1 MTVDVTETLAQTVH
15 PAFQLVRQHHVEA
28 LDILVSE
35 YKHKVTGAV
44 HFHLATEH
52 DENVFLVAFRTQPM
66 DSKGEAHI
74 LEHTALCGSEK
85 FPVRDPFF
93 LMIRRSLNTFMNA
106 FTAADWTAYP
116 FATQNKKDFQNLLE
130 VYMDAAFAAN
140 LNPLDFAQEG
150 IRIELENGE
159 PVYKGV
165 VFNEMKGAMSS
176 PSDQLYHQLAHHLFP
191 KTTYHYNSGGDP
203 KDIPDLTYDEL
214 VSFYKSHYHPSNA
227 VFMTFGNQTAYDLQA
242 QFETLALSKFE
253 KGETLYSKPEQR
265 LTAPI
270 AVQETYAL
278 DGDDLKDKTY
288 HVLSWLLPEA
298 SNIKVRLGM
307 RLVEGVLLENSASP
321 LRHYLE
327 TCGYAQSTGPFMGV
341 DDSNFEMTF
350 YCAVQ
355 GSNPEHAEEFKNGVL
370 NILQQAASKPADPE
384 IVEAILHQIEL
395 HQREING
402 DGTPYGLSLILNGLG
417 SAIHHNDP
425 VHVWDVDTA
434 IAEVKEELKD
444 PMWLSNLIQTY
455 LLDNPHR
462 VQLTLVPDAHKSAQE
477 AADEKARLAKIGAAL
492 TEAEKAEIIAQTE
505 ALKIRQETPDDLN
518 LLPKVGLEDIPADL
532 TIVQGQLREIISN
545 QVDTPLNLYH
555 AGTNGIYYQQVLIQI
570 PDQIVKSPYFN
581 LLSILMGE
589 VGAGQYDYLELQ
601 QLQTAVSGGL
611 GMGASLRSKT
621 DDKGKITAWLT
632 LTTKSLSDKLDA
644 IGLLKLAFEQL
655 RFDEKD
661 RILELLQ
668 QRKTRWASRLSGSGH
683 SYAMQIASRN
693 SSALAQ
699 RDYQNTGLGA
709 LNWLAELVTK
719 IENDAA
725 EFDALIDELKAIHRG
740 LMLAPKQ
747 FLLVCEEHHSERLL
761 EEIQNVW
768 DKLDVDQTPVL
779 LTEVERSSSDA
790 DEAWLI
796 QANVQF
802 CASAYQAV
810 EVSHPDAAPLMILA
824 AYLRNGFLHSA
835 IREKG
840 GAYGGGASYDGN
852 ACAFR
857 FYSYRDPRLA
867 ETFADFEASLNWLMN
882 EEQKPHQLEEAILG
896 LVSSMDKPGSPAG
909 EAITACY
916 ALLHGRTPAFRRQ
929 MRERLLKVSL
939 EDLKRV
945 AQTYL
950 IGQKPTKA
958 VVAPFAKKEALEQ
971 LGFEIKKVN

>member
-1 MTVDVTETLAQTVH
+1 MTVDVTETISQTVH

-35 YKHKVTGAV
+35 YKHRVTGAV
-44 HFHLATEH
+44 HYHLATNH

-116 FATQNKKDFQNLLE
+116 FATQNQKDFQNLLE
-130 VYMDAAFAAN
+130 VYLDAAFAAN

-191 KTTYHYNSGGDP
+191 ETTYHYNSGGDP
-203 KDIPDLTYDEL
+203 KDIPDLTYQEL
-214 VSFYKSHYHPSNA
+214 VDFYKSHYHPSNA
-227 VFMTFGNQTAYDLQA
+227 VFMTFGNQSAYDLQE
-242 QFETLALSKFE
+242 QFQSLALAKFE
-253 KGETLYSKPEQR
+253 QGETLYSKPERR
-265 LTAPI
+265 LAAPVTVTESY
-270 AVQETYAL
+270 AVDAE
-278 DGDDLKDKTY
+278 DLKDKTY

-298 SNIKVRLGM
+298 SDIKLRLGM

-350 YCAVQ
+350 FCAIQ
-355 GSNPEHAEEFKNGVL
+355 GSNPEHAATFKEGVFKV
-370 NILQQAASKPADPE
+370 LQEVASKPVDSDT
-384 IVEAILHQIEL
+384 VNAILHQIEL

-402 DGTPYGLSLILNGLG
+402 DGMPYGLSLILNGLS
-417 SAIHHNDP
+417 SAIHHSDP
-425 VHVWDVDTA
+425 VHVWDVDSA
-434 IAEVKEELKD
+434 IEQVKEELKD
-444 PMWLSNLIQTY
+444 PMWLSQLIQQH
-455 LLDNPHR
+455 LIDNPHR
-462 VQLTLVPDAHKSAQE
+462 VQMTLVPDASKSAKDAE
-477 AADEKARLAKIGAAL
+477 AEKARLAEIGAQL
-492 TEAEKAEIIAQTE
+492 TEAQKAEIIAQTE
-505 ALKIRQETPDDLN
+505 ALKVRQDTPDDLN
-518 LLPKVGLEDIPADL
+518 LLPKVGLEDVPAEL
-532 TIVQGQLREIISN
+532 QIVQGQLREIICN
-545 QVDTPLNLYH
+545 RIDTPLNLYH
-555 AGTNGIYYQQVLIQI
+555 AGTNGIYYQQVLVRS
-570 PDQIVKSPYFN
+570 PEEIVKSPYFN

-589 VGAGQYDYLELQ
+589 VGAGEYDYLELQ

-611 GMGASLRSKT
+611 GMGASLRSKV
-621 DDKGKITAWLT
+621 DDKNRISAWLT
-632 LTTKSLSDKLDA
+632 LTTKSLVNNFDA
-644 IGLLKLAFEQL
+644 IRLLKIAFEQL

-661 RILELLQ
+661 RIIELLQ
-668 QRKTRWASRLSGSGH
+668 QRKTRWQSRVSGAGH
-683 SYAMQIASRN
+683 SYAMQAASRN
-693 SSALAQ
+693 HSALAL
-699 RDYQNTGLGA
+699 RDYHNTGLGA
-709 LNWLAELVTK
+709 LNWLSELVSK
-719 IENDAA
+719 IEQDDAA
-725 EFDALIDELKAIHRG
+725 FDALMDELKLIHS
-740 LMLAPKQ
+740 MLLQAPKQ
-747 FLLVCEEHHSERLL
+747 FLLVCEEPQSDRLI
-761 EEIQNVW
+761 EEIQTVW
-768 DKLDVDQTPVL
+768 DKLAIEPHEAALTQVPV
-779 LTEVERSSSDA
+779 ENNNA

-802 CASAYQAV
+802 CAAAYPAV
-810 EVSHPDAAPLMILA
+810 EVSHPDAAPLMVLA

-852 ACAFR
+852 ACSFR

-867 ETFADFEASLNWLMN
+867 ETFKDFDASVDWLLNA
-882 EEQKPHQLEEAILG
+882 EQLPHQLEEAILG
-896 LVSSMDKPGSPAG
+896 LIASMDKPGSPAG

-916 ALLHGRTPAFRRQ
+916 ALLHARTPAFRTKL
-929 MRERLLKVSL
+929 RERLLAVTL
-939 EDLKRV
+939 DDLKRV
-945 AQTYL
+945 ADVYLRQQTPV
-950 IGQKPTKA
+950 KS
-958 VVAPFAKKEALEQ
+958 VVAPVAKREVLQE
-971 LGFEIKKVN
+971 LGFQIKQVN

>member
-1 MTVDVTETLAQTVH
+1 MTVDVTETLSQTVH

-35 YKHKVTGAV
+35 YKHKVTGAM
-44 HFHLATEH
+44 HYHLATDH

-150 IRIELENGE
+150 IRIELEDGQ

-203 KDIPDLTYDEL
+203 KDIPDLSYEEL
-214 VSFYKSHYHPSNA
+214 LTFYKSHYHPSNA
-227 VFMTFGNQTAYDLQA
+227 IFMTFGDQSAYHLQE
-242 QFETLALSKFE
+242 QFEKLALSKFT
-253 KGETLYSKPEQR
+253 KGETIYSKEEQR

-270 AVQETYAL
+270 EVQETYAV
-278 DGDDLKDKTY
+278 DAEDLKNKTY
-288 HVLSWLLPEA
+288 HILSWLLPKT
-298 SNIKVRLGM
+298 SDVKLRLGM
-307 RLVEGVLLENSASP
+307 RLVEGILLENSASP

-327 TCGYAQSTGPFMGV
+327 TCGYAQSTGPIMGV
-341 DDSNFEMTF
+341 DDSNYEMTF
-350 YCAVQ
+350 YCGVQ
-355 GSNPEHAEEFKNGVL
+355 GSNPEHAEAFRQGVL
-370 NILQQAASKPADPE
+370 NILQDVASKPIDKDM
-384 IVEAILHQIEL
+384 VDAILHQIEL
-395 HQREING
+395 HQREISG
-402 DGTPYGLSLILNGLG
+402 DGTPYGLTLILNGLG

-425 VHVWDVDTA
+425 IHAWDVDTV

-444 PMWLSNLIQTY
+444 PMWLSNLIQVH

-462 VQLTLVPDAHKSAQE
+462 VQMTLVPDANKSALEAQE
-477 AADEKARLAKIGAAL
+477 EKARLAKIGAAL
-492 TEAEKAEIIAQTE
+492 TDADKAEIIAQTE
-505 ALKIRQETPDDLN
+505 ALKVRQETPDDLD
-518 LLPKVGLEDIPADL
+518 LLPKVGLEDIPAEL
-532 TIVQGQLREIISN
+532 PIVQGQLREIICN
-545 QVDTPLNLYH
+545 GIDTPLNLYH

-581 LLSILMGE
+581 LLSVLMGE
-589 VGAGQYDYLELQ
+589 VGAGEYDYLQLQ

-621 DDKGKITAWLT
+621 DDKGQISAWLT
-632 LTTKSLSDKLDA
+632 LTTKSLADRFDA

-661 RILELLQ
+661 RIIELLQ

-683 SYAMQIASRN
+683 SYAMQIASRQM
-693 SSALAQ
+693 SALAK
-699 RDYQNTGLGA
+699 RDYDNTGLGA
-709 LNWLAELVTK
+709 LNWLGDLVAK
-719 IENDAA
+719 IENDEVAYD
-725 EFDALIDELKAIHRG
+725 EFIEELKSIHRG

-747 FLLVCEEHHSERLL
+747 FLLVCEEHHSERLV
-761 EEIQNVW
+761 EEVQIVW
-768 DKLDVDQTPVL
+768 DKLSVDQAPVYL
-779 LTEVERSSSDA
+779 SKVEQDDSHA
-790 DEAWLI
+790 DQAWLI

-810 EVSHPDAAPLMILA
+810 EVSHPDAAPLMVLA
-824 AYLRNGFLHSA
+824 GYLRNGFLHSA

-852 ACAFR
+852 ACSFR

-867 ETFADFEASLNWLMN
+867 ETFQDFEASLDWLLN
-882 EEQKPHQLEEAILG
+882 KEQHAYQLEEAILG

-916 ALLHGRTPAFRRQ
+916 ALLHGRTPAFRKQ
-929 MRERLLKVSL
+929 LRERLLNVTID
-939 EDLKRV
+939 DLKRV
-945 AQTYL
+945 TQTYL
-950 IGQKPTKA
+950 VEQKPVKA
-958 VVAPFAKKEALEQ
+958 VVAPVAKKELLEQ

>member
-93 LMIRRSLNTFMNA
+93 LMIRRSMNTFMNA

-214 VSFYKSHYHPSNA
+214 VAFYKSHYHPSNA
-227 VFMTFGNQTAYDLQA
+227 IFMTFGNQTAFDLQE
-242 QFETLALSKFE
+242 QFEKLALSKFE

-265 LTAPI
+265 LSAPI
-270 AVQETYAL
+270 TVQESYAL

-298 SNIKVRLGM
+298 SHIKIRLGM
-307 RLVEGVLLENSASP
+307 RLVEGILLENSASP

-327 TCGYAQSTGPFMGV
+327 TCGYAQSTGPFMGL

-350 YCAVQ
+350 YCAIQ
-355 GSNPEHAEEFKNGVL
+355 GSNPEHAEQFKNGVL
-370 NILQQAASKPADPE
+370 NILQQAAAKPADPE

-477 AADEKARLAKIGAAL
+477 AEDEKARLAKIGAVL
-492 TEAEKAEIIAQTE
+492 TDEQKAEIIAQTE
-505 ALKIRQETPDDLN
+505 ALKIRQETEDDLN

-532 TIVQGQLREIISN
+532 HIVQGQLREIISN

-589 VGAGQYDYLELQ
+589 VGAGQYGYLELQ

-719 IENDAA
+719 IEKDPV
-725 EFDALIDELKAIHRG
+725 EFDALIEELKSIHRG

-747 FLLVCEEHHSERLL
+747 FLLVCEEHHSDRLI

-768 DKLDVDQTPVL
+768 DKLEVDSSPVL
-779 LTEVERSSSDA
+779 LTQVEQSSSDA

-802 CASAYQAV
+802 CASAYPAV
-810 EVSHPDAAPLMILA
+810 EVSHPDTAPLMVLA

-867 ETFADFEASLNWLMN
+867 ETFADFESSLNWLMT

-971 LGFEIKKVN
+971 LGFDIKKVN

>member
-93 LMIRRSLNTFMNA
+93 LMIRRSMNTFMNA

-214 VSFYKSHYHPSNA
+214 VAFYKSHYHPSNA
-227 VFMTFGNQTAYDLQA
+227 IFMTFGNQTAFDLQE
-242 QFETLALSKFE
+242 QFEKLALSKFE

-265 LTAPI
+265 LSAPLT
-270 AVQETYAL
+270 VQESYAL

-298 SNIKVRLGM
+298 SHIKIRLGM
-307 RLVEGVLLENSASP
+307 RLVEGILLENSASP

-327 TCGYAQSTGPFMGV
+327 TCGYAQSTGPFMGL

-350 YCAVQ
+350 YCAIQ
-355 GSNPEHAEEFKNGVL
+355 GSNPEYAEQFKNGVL
-370 NILQQAASKPADPE
+370 NILQQVAAKPADPE

-444 PMWLSNLIQTY
+444 PMWLSNLIQIY

-477 AADEKARLAKIGAAL
+477 AEDEKARLAKIGAAL
-492 TEAEKAEIIAQTE
+492 TDEQKAEIIAQTE
-505 ALKIRQETPDDLN
+505 ALKIRQETEDDLN

-532 TIVQGQLREIISN
+532 HIVQGQLREIISN

-589 VGAGQYDYLELQ
+589 VGAGQYGYLELQ

-719 IENDAA
+719 IEKDPV
-725 EFDALIDELKAIHRG
+725 EFDALIEELKSIHRG

-747 FLLVCEEHHSERLL
+747 FLLVCEEHHSDRLI

-768 DKLDVDQTPVL
+768 DKLEVDNSPVL
-779 LTEVERSSSDA
+779 LTQVEQSSSDA

-802 CASAYQAV
+802 CASAYPAV
-810 EVSHPDAAPLMILA
+810 EVSHPDTAPLMVLA

-867 ETFADFEASLNWLMN
+867 ETFADFEASLNWLMT

-971 LGFEIKKVN
+971 LGFDIKKVN